1 MSEYL
6 PNVLQSRSESLKK
19 LEDSN
24 HRTFLKRLV
33 NYFKPSSNR
42 FSRFELGNKKQTQMY
57 TLAGLELI
65 DCLLEVEEVSSASQR
80 ALSSKYSLYDRNT
93 FSCVCVYVCVDWSVK
108 FHFCGSRMNY
118 FFPLPNQSCCHLHT
132 PHVAKSVCTVKV
144 KLSHYRPGQALR
156 ALGG

>member
-1 MSEYL
+1 LSEYL

-33 NYFKPSSNR
+33 YYFKPSSNR

-65 DCLLEVEEVSSASQR
+65 DCLLEVEEVSSAIQH
-80 ALSSKYSLYDRNT
+80 ALSSKYSLYDKR
-93 FSCVCVYVCVDWSVK
+93 Y
-108 FHFCGSRMNY
+108 
-118 FFPLPNQSCCHLHT
+118 PLDATIYL
-132 PHVAKSVCTVKV
+132 
-144 KLSHYRPGQALR
+144 LLWI
-156 ALGG
+156 